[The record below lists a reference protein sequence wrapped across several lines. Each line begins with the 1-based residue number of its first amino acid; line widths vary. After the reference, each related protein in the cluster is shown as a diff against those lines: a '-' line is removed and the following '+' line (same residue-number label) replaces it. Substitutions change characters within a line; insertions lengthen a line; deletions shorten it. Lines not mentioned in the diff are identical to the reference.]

1 MVWLEVWRCRWLAQE
16 EMREE
21 ASMCWSRCWA
31 ERSRVRGWATVGME
45 CCADLWSFAVID
57 AFPHIDEHRLLEVVD
72 QRDVNWPWWSR
83 GVEIV
88 LSQRCQRRWHRIMV
102 LVTRTLA

>member
-1 MVWLEVWRCRWLAQE
+1 VGLAGGVALSVVGAGGNAGGK
-16 EMREE
+16 

-57 AFPHIDEHRLLEVVD
+57 AFSLREPLH
-72 QRDVNWPWWSR
+72 DVPCLDR
-83 GVEIV
+83 
-88 LSQRCQRRWHRIMV
+88 
-102 LVTRTLA
+102 